1 MGLMTKRILIF
12 TVQAPAAFINSN
24 ERLHHMAKAKL
35 TKAWRSAVEAETR
48 RIMNGPL
55 RTPVRIL
62 AKIHKTG
69 NRRWD
74 PNNLAPTTKACVDGM
89 VDAGLIPDDSWREVE
104 GPDHRR
110 GSAMPDAI
118 TFTIEE
124 LT

>member
-1 MGLMTKRILIF
+1 MTVKRILVF
-12 TVQAPAAFINSN
+12 TVESPCAFINSN
-24 ERLHHMAKAKL
+24 QRLNFHAKAKL
-35 TKAWRSAVEAETR
+35 TKIWRAAVEAETR
-48 RIMNGPL
+48 RVMNGPL
-55 RTPVRIL
+55 RTPVRIV
-62 AKIHKTG
+62 AKIHKPG

-110 GSAMPDAI
+110 GTPIANAI

>member
-1 MGLMTKRILIF
+1 MSKRILIF
-12 TVQAPAAFINSN
+12 TVEAPCAFINSN
-24 ERLHHMAKAKL
+24 ERPHHMAKARL
-35 TKAWRSAVEAETR
+35 TKAWRLATMAETER
-48 RIMNGPL
+48 VMGKPL
-55 RTPVRIL
+55 QPPVRIL
-62 AKIHKTG
+62 AKIHKPG

-110 GSAMPDAI
+110 GAPIQDAI
-118 TFTIEE
+118 TFIIEE